1 MEALIKWLDEYYA
14 PFAARVGDQRHL
26 KAIRDGVV
34 SLIPLL
40 LIGSFFLIIA
50 FPPISSLAKLVEP
63 YVPILVSVNNTTMGL
78 MGLMAA
84 FAVAYSLAA
93 SYKMD
98 TLSSSMFSVAAFM
111 LATPFTKDGNIAAA
125 WMGSKGLF
133 VAMLSAIFIV
143 ELQRFMIK
151 RNIVI
156 RMPDGVPPTVAR
168 SFVALIPG
176 FIALALILI
185 LNISLFSLGSNVQD
199 IIYKILAAPLLSLGS
214 SLPAFLLAA
223 VFAQLLWTV
232 GIHGASLVGGIMS
245 PVWYSLSQQN
255 AVAKAAGEVP
265 PNIICQQFWEMF
277 STIGGSGSTFAL
289 AIMLLT
295 IVKSK
300 QLKAIGKSAIWP
312 GLFNINEPII
322 FGLPIVMN
330 PIMMIPFVLA
340 PVVSITIAY
349 FVTDLGLADKAFAMA
364 PWTTPPFINAF
375 LDTGDI
381 RTAVLQFVCFLVTG
395 IIYYPF
401 LRMADMVNCREE
413 GISEV
418 VYEEKQIAILEE
430 KQ

>member
-14 PFAARVGDQRHL
+14 PFAARIGDQRHL

-63 YVPILVSVNNTTMGL
+63 YVPLLVSVNNTTMGL

-84 FAVAYSLAA
+84 FAVAYSLAS

-151 RNIVI
+151 WNIVI

-176 FIALALILI
+176 FIALALILL
-185 LNISLFSLGSNVQD
+185 LNIVLFSIGSNVQD
-199 IIYKILAAPLLSLGS
+199 IIYKILAAPLLSLGG

-232 GIHGASLVGGIMS
+232 GIHGASLVTGIMS

-255 AVAKAAGEVP
+255 AVAKAAGEMP
-265 PNIICQQFWEMF
+265 PNIICQQFWDLF
-277 STIGGSGSTFAL
+277 CTIGGSGSTLAL

-295 IVKSK
+295 IVRSK

-312 GLFNINEPII
+312 GMFNINEPII

-340 PVVSITIAY
+340 PVVSISIAY
-349 FVTDLGLADKAFAMA
+349 FVTSWGLVDRAFAMA
-364 PWTTPPFINAF
+364 PWTTPPFINVF

-381 RTAVLQFVCFLVTG
+381 KASILQFGCFLVTG
-395 IIYYPF
+395 VIYYPF

-413 GISEV
+413 GIEEV
-418 VYEEKQIAILEE
+418 VYEEKQIA
-430 KQ
+430 K

>member
-14 PFAARVGDQRHL
+14 PFAARIGDQRHL

-63 YVPILVSVNNTTMGL
+63 YVPLLVSVNNTTMGL

-84 FAVAYSLAA
+84 FAVAYSLAS

-176 FIALALILI
+176 FIALALILL
-185 LNISLFSLGSNVQD
+185 LNIVLFSIGSNVQD
-199 IIYKILAAPLLSLGS
+199 IIYKILAAPLLSLGG

-232 GIHGASLVGGIMS
+232 GIHGASLVTGIMS

-255 AVAKAAGEVP
+255 AVAKAAGEMP
-265 PNIICQQFWEMF
+265 PNIICQQFWDLF
-277 STIGGSGSTFAL
+277 CTIGGSGSTLAL

-295 IVKSK
+295 IVRSK

-312 GLFNINEPII
+312 GMFNINEPII

-340 PVVSITIAY
+340 PVVSISIAY
-349 FVTDLGLADKAFAMA
+349 FVTSWGLVDRAFAMA
-364 PWTTPPFINAF
+364 PWTTPPFINVF

-381 RTAVLQFVCFLVTG
+381 KASILQFGCFLVTG
-395 IIYYPF
+395 VIYYPF

-413 GISEV
+413 GIEEV
-418 VYEEKQIAILEE
+418 VYEEKQIA
-430 KQ
+430 K